1 MRIIL
6 SNVIVIEDVT
16 KEIKDFCVKSLTF
29 KNPEFE
35 KKRRMGFYAY
45 GTPREI
51 KLYNYNDGK
60 LYIPYG
66 FFSKLFKKHP
76 VASDYVDY
84 TTSSYRN
91 IVSNMTLRDY
101 QEPCLK
107 AIKENYCGIFHVIV
121 GLGKTNMALA
131 CSSELKEHTL
141 WITHTSDLVK
151 QSRDRAIS
159 TLKCTT
165 STITEGKCDTSG
177 DIVFATVQTLI
188 KFIEKGGI
196 KQDEFG
202 MVIVDEVHRV
212 SCNVSGIQMF
222 RTCIEYFSARYRLGL
237 TGSLHRSDG
246 LVDCI
251 LAIMGE
257 PIYTITQRN
266 DNYVCEYDGKII
278 NKFSS
283 ENYSVKPNVKVVTT
297 DYTLEGKEVF
307 SKNGGTIQ
315 FATLISDIA
324 MNEDR
329 NNTIINDLKNIEG
342 STIVLSDRVEQL
354 KYLCSRVE
362 NGVQIDGS
370 TPKKLRTKALNDV
383 KEGRVKYLF
392 ASYQLAK
399 EGLDCPI
406 LSNLVMATPVKD
418 FSIVVQSIGRI
429 MRPFKGKTKATVYDY
444 VDGVGMLR
452 CFYAKRRSIYRKNK
466 WEIDNI
472 VLGR

>member
-1 MRIIL
+1 MKIIL
-6 SNVIVIEDVT
+6 SNVIVIENPT
-16 KEIKDFCVKSLTF
+16 KEIKDFCIKNLTF
-29 KNPEFE
+29 TNPEFE
-35 KKRRMGFYAY
+35 KKKRMGFYAY

-51 KLYNYNDGK
+51 KLYNYYEGK

-66 FFSKLFKKHP
+66 FFSKLYQKHP

-84 TTSSYRN
+84 TTSSYRD

-101 QEPCLK
+101 QVPCLK

-151 QSRDRAIS
+151 QSRDRAIN

-188 KFIEKGGI
+188 KFIEKGKI

-202 MVIVDEVHRV
+202 MIIVDEVHRV

-237 TGSLHRSDG
+237 TGSLHRADG
-246 LVDCI
+246 LVGCI

-257 PIYTITQRN
+257 PIYSITQKN
-266 DNYVCEYDGKII
+266 DNYVCEYNGEII

-283 ENYSVKPNVKVVTT
+283 ENYSVKPNVKVITT
-297 DYTLEGKEVF
+297 NYDLEGKEVF

-324 MNEDR
+324 LNEDR
-329 NNTIINDLKNIEG
+329 NKIIIDTLKTIEG
-342 STIVLSDRVEQL
+342 STIILSDRVEQL
-354 KYLCSRVE
+354 KYLCSNVE
-362 NGVQIDGS
+362 NGVEIDGS
-370 TPKKLRTKALNDV
+370 TPKKVRAKALEDV
-383 KEGRVKYLF
+383 KNGKVKYLF
-392 ASYQLAK
+392 SSFALAK

-429 MRPFKGKTKATVYDY
+429 MRPFKGKTKTTVYDY
-444 VDGVGMLR
+444 VDNVGMLR
-452 CFYAKRRSIYRKNK
+452 GFYIKRRSIYRKNK
-466 WEIDNI
+466 WGIDN
-472 VLGR
+472 VFLGR